1 MRAPEASRPRFPR
14 ARLVERLD
22 RVRPGSVVLI
32 TAPSGYGKT
41 DLLLAWSR
49 ASQVPAIRLTL
60 RPHHDAPGA
69 FVAAL
74 ADALAPVGAEPT
86 IGQPLSQSHAPAADA
101 SAAVAGLLDQLAR
114 RRLLLLLDDA
124 HRLTSPE
131 ALADLD
137 ALVAG
142 LPRSCVLALA
152 GRRRLP
158 LATAKR
164 AMEGS
169 LLVVE
174 ADQLL
179 LTVDTVGAV
188 AGLSR
193 SQVDR
198 ALELTGGWPAGFG
211 MLTVNGAD
219 AQHGPDGASPDG
231 AGLDAAGFDAAGLVA
246 EGLVEAAIH
255 EALLV
260 DLDPL
265 VRAFLRDAAVLGSAD
280 VEVLD
285 HARQANDARKLVEQL
300 RAQPLPMVSITGRD
314 LPMVRVTGLL
324 RASLRRE
331 AEREDRQRV
340 RDMLKLAA
348 AVWEMRQD
356 VLPAHDALT
365 RLGDKA
371 ALVAFLT
378 RVGPFV
384 ILEGRIAL
392 VAGWLKAFGGEDV
405 NTFSELP
412 FLHSMV
418 EGVSGNFDLTQRWLK
433 LLDNHQV
440 SDIIQAQLKPE
451 LNPNT
456 VARQALNFTTVGDE
470 VEQASTSTSWWAIVS
485 QLTLST
491 AAFSRGDVEMARGIL
506 QLLEPFT
513 RDVHLADSWRFALLA
528 LVQARAGRHDQARAQ
543 LVRWQTLIDE
553 YGLRAQPTTVGL
565 ECAWAVYAVH
575 DGDREAAMRH
585 YADAMVKLRRLAPGI
600 ALHLIGVAAPL
611 ALAMEYVDI
620 PAAREITTL
629 LVGLPVTAP
638 EAPAL
643 VPELQELAAR
653 LDRVDLTL
661 DAAGLS
667 PAEAKVLAQLAT
679 HLPVPKIAEELFLS
693 PATVRTHASNI
704 YRKLGVHSRSEAVD
718 AARARGLLS

>member
-114 RRLLLLLDDA
+114 RRLLLLLDDV
-124 HRLTSPE
+124 HRLTSSE
-131 ALADLD
+131 ALGELD

-179 LTVDTVGAV
+179 LTADTVGAV

-211 MLTVNGAD
+211 MLTVNGA
-219 AQHGPDGASPDG
+219 AAPHGPDVAGPDG
-231 AGLDAAGFDAAGLVA
+231 AGLDA
-246 EGLVEAAIH
+246 EGLVEAAIQ
-255 EALLV
+255 EALLA
-260 DLDPL
+260 DLDPHL
-265 VRAFLRDAAVLGSAD
+265 LAFLRDAAVLGSAD

-285 HARQANDARKLVEQL
+285 RARQASDARKLVEHL
-300 RAQPLPMVSITGRD
+300 RTQPLPMVSITGRD
-314 LPMVRVTGLL
+314 LPLLRVSGLL
-324 RASLRRE
+324 RATLRRE
-331 AEREDRQRV
+331 AEREDPQRV
-340 RDMLKLAA
+340 RDLLSIAA

-384 ILEGRIAL
+384 ILEGRIPL
-392 VAGWLKAFGGEDV
+392 VAQWLEAFGGEDV
-405 NTFSELP
+405 NTFPELP

-440 SDIIQAQLKPE
+440 SDIIQAQLKGE

-456 VARQALNFTTVGDE
+456 VARQTLNFTTVGDE

-485 QLTLST
+485 QLTMAT

-575 DGDREAAMRH
+575 DGDREAALAH

-653 LDRVDLTL
+653 LERVDPTL

-693 PATVRTHASNI
+693 PATVRTHAANI
-704 YRKLGVHSRSEAVD
+704 YRKLGVHSRSEAVE
-718 AARARGLLS
+718 AARARGLLT